1 MNWIW
6 NPATHIQ
13 LCKLAL
19 TKMSSFFNE
28 LISVYPEYFELG
40 IIAPDKLFCD
50 TTNHY
55 YNCTPNPSG
64 YHYGSV
70 VKKIIKEIELI
81 ENMIEN
87 RDSLIYH
94 PNCSYYLKHIL
105 DNPVKI
111 LAFEFGVIS
120 HYIADLHQPF
130 HTDGKYRFD
139 YEEVPHRIYEADV
152 RKHFG
157 ELQLD
162 VGKRR
167 YRISNL
173 EDYLYNTI
181 YKINKSYDPLIN
193 YYFLTPN
200 KVKADRWEKA
210 KSKTEKFLSEAAK
223 CIANIWFPFESHLKV
238 YKKQLKNIYLMQ
250 ELNKAVDLDG
260 SYYLKIYNSGTM
272 SIRRRK

>member
-19 TKMSSFFNE
+19 TKMSPIFNE

-70 VKKIIKEIELI
+70 VKKIIKETELI
-81 ENMIEN
+81 KNMIEN

-111 LAFEFGVIS
+111 LVFELGVIS

-152 RKHFG
+152 RKHFS

-167 YRISNL
+167 YNIPNL
-173 EDYLYNTI
+173 EKYLYNTI

-238 YKKQLKNIYLMQ
+238 YKNQLKNIYLMQ
-250 ELNKAVDLDG
+250 ELNQKIELDG
-260 SYYLKIYNSGTM
+260 NYLLKIYNSGTM

>member
-19 TKMSSFFNE
+19 SKMSPFFNE
-28 LISVYPEYFELG
+28 LINVYPQYFELG

-55 YNCTPNPSG
+55 YNCTPSPSG

-70 VKKIIKEIELI
+70 VKKIINEVNLI
-81 ENMIEN
+81 EEMIHN
-87 RDSLIYH
+87 YNSLIYH
-94 PNCSYYLKHIL
+94 PNCDHYIAHIL

-111 LAFEFGVIS
+111 LVFELGVIS
-120 HYIADLHQPF
+120 HYVADLHQPF
-130 HTDGKYRFD
+130 HTDGKYRFE

-152 RKHFG
+152 RKHFA
-157 ELQLD
+157 ELRIE

-167 YRISNL
+167 SRIPNL
-173 EDYLYNTI
+173 EEYLYATI
-181 YKINKSYDPLIN
+181 YRINKSYDQLIDC
-193 YYFLTPN
+193 YFLTPN

-210 KSKTEKFLSEAAK
+210 ISKTEKFLSEAAK
-223 CIANIWFPFESHLKV
+223 CIANIWFIFELDLKV

-250 ELNKAVDLDG
+250 QLDKAIERDG
-260 SYYLKIYNSGTM
+260 IYRLKVYDSGTM

>member
-6 NPATHIQ
+6 TPATHIQ

-19 TKMSSFFNE
+19 TKMSPFFNE
-28 LISVYPEYFELG
+28 LINVYPEYFELG

-55 YNCTPNPSG
+55 YNCTPNRSG

-70 VKKIIKEIELI
+70 VKKIIKETKLI

-111 LAFEFGVIS
+111 LVFELGVIS

-130 HTDGKYRFD
+130 HTDGKYRFA
-139 YEEVPHRIYEADV
+139 YEEVPHKIYEADV
-152 RKHFG
+152 RKHFS

-167 YRISNL
+167 YHIPNL

-181 YKINKSYDPLIN
+181 YKINKSYDLLID

-200 KVKADRWEKA
+200 KVNADRWEKA

-238 YKKQLKNIYLMQ
+238 YKNQLKNIYLMQ
-250 ELNKAVDLDG
+250 ELNQKIELDG
-260 SYYLKIYNSGTM
+260 NYLLKIYNSGTM